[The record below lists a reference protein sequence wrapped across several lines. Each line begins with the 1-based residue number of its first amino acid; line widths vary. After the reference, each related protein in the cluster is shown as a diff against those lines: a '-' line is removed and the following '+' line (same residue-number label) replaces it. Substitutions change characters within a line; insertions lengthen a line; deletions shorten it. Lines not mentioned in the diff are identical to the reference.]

1 MIYSDD
7 GILTVRTYE
16 FYREDD
22 QFEHVVVSHPRKFAL
37 EHGIKDEDLTM
48 LMHCD
53 MKVKGWRC
61 RAVDTEIR
69 GFDDA

>member
-16 FYREDD
+16 FYKDAD
-22 QFEHVVVSHPRKFAL
+22 PFEHVVVSHPRKFAL
-37 EHGIKDEDLTM
+37 EQGIKDEDLTL

-53 MKVKGWRC
+53 VKVKGWRC
-61 RAVDTEIR
+61 RAVDTEVR
-69 GFDDA
+69 GFYD